1 MPKYY
6 CDYCKSYLTHDKLSV
21 RKSHL
26 SGKNHIK
33 LYCAYY
39 EEKAKQLGIWDET
52 EAPCEVTLDYLTSFG
67 PSPEK
72 FARGVVREKERS
84 TVKRNDEEDQEYC
97 LPPPPTLPNMP
108 APPPSV
114 LRNTEEYTHAIMYH
128 TARNEPK
135 F

>member
-6 CDYCKSYLTHDKLSV
+6 CDYCKSYLTHDKMSV

-39 EEKAKQLGIWDET
+39 EEKAKQLGIWDNS
-52 EAPCEVTLDYLTSFG
+52 EAQYEIGLDYLTSFT

-72 FARGVVREKERS
+72 YAEQVIREKEKS
-84 TVKRNDEEDQEYC
+84 TVKRHDETDQEFC
-97 LPPPPTLPNMP
+97 LPPPPTLASIP
-108 APPPSV
+108 PPPSV
-114 LRNTEEYTHAIMYH
+114 LHNTEEYTNAINFH
-128 TARNEPK
+128 IARNAPK